1 MTRSHNEP
9 PPTPTITLTN
19 VGPAYSPA
27 GKTAKGGPHRGGG
40 PSGVLVTRPYDPP
53 TIRNPSHHHPPSIS

>member
-19 VGPAYSPA
+19 VVPAYSPA
-27 GKTAKGGPHRGGG
+27 GRTAKGGPHRGGG
-40 PSGVLVTRPYDPP
+40 PSASKGLVLGAYGWCTE
-53 TIRNPSHHHPPSIS
+53 SHASKGKGW